1 MLRSNGHG
9 LPGMSLDEI
18 IVSMTVPVTIKYEK
32 GIEADPFS
40 SDNLRPF
47 SKEDFA

>member
-1 MLRSNGHG
+1 
-9 LPGMSLDEI
+9 MSLDEN
-18 IVSMTVPVTIKYEK
+18 IVSMAVPVGIKYEK

-47 SKEDFA
+47 SKEDSA

>member
-1 MLRSNGHG
+1 
-9 LPGMSLDEI
+9 MSLDEN
-18 IVSMTVPVTIKYEK
+18 IVSMTVPVGIKYEK